1 VARATESE
9 FRAAIRRA
17 PTDRQA
23 VQVFADWLL
32 DRGDARGE
40 LLVLQEREDEL
51 GVDQLERL
59 LVLSAEHGFMVLPD
73 DPEADVLRFA
83 GGSRHGERGVYIE
96 YSLRYW
102 SRVWTVT
109 ETRDKLVIDVDG
121 REARSDAPH
130 GMIRPEAATAV
141 LSALSRAIH
150 NGTALQSFALPV
162 PGEGNVGRFPTEP
175 IPDQLAARHRDGVAR
190 HIDLRDLA
198 RWRRLFARWRAA
210 S

>member
-1 VARATESE
+1 M
-9 FRAAIRRA
+9 
-17 PTDRQA
+17 
-23 VQVFADWLL
+23 QVFADWLL
-32 DRGDARGE
+32 DGGDARGE

-121 REARSDAPH
+121 REARSDTPH

-141 LSALSRAIH
+141 LSALSSAIH